1 MTFHDYDNEFDNRE
15 LDEFSLKPVIKV
27 VGVGGGGGNAVDRM
41 IENDVQGVSFVAI
54 NTDAQDL
61 KTSRAEERL
70 VIGKKLT
77 RGLGAG
83 QKPEIGEQAAL
94 ESEDDIRKVLKGSDM
109 VFITCGMGGGTG
121 TGAAP
126 VVSRV
131 AKELGA
137 LTVGI
142 VTKPFEIE
150 GPARMQNAL
159 SGIEKMRPYID
170 TLIIIPN
177 DRLLRIADSNTR
189 LLDAFRE
196 SDNIL
201 RQGVQGIAELIAIPG
216 MINVDFAD
224 IKTVMEE
231 KGTALMGIG
240 ISSGDNRAVEATRK
254 AIYSHVLDVSID
266 GATDAIVNI
275 ASSTDLRIIEVEN
288 VLGEVRNATSNDI
301 NIIYGT
307 TINLGLGDELV
318 VTVVATGL
326 ELRARED
333 DSDLSRAV
341 LERMKSA
348 TTTSQDD
355 NLERVPTYETQR
367 QASGRQEPKE
377 KSKTGT
383 KIPSW
388 IRGNK

>member
-1 MTFHDYDNEFDNRE
+1 MTFQDYGHDFEDNFD
-15 LDEFSLKPVIKV
+15 DFSQKPNIKV
-27 VGVGGGGGNAVDRM
+27 VGVGGGGGNAVNRM
-41 IENDVQGVSFVAI
+41 IENDVQGVTFVAI

-61 KTSRAEERL
+61 KLSHAEERI
-70 VIGKKLT
+70 VIGAKLT

-83 QKPEIGEQAAL
+83 QKPDVGYQAAV
-94 ESEDDIRKVLKGSDM
+94 ESEEKIRKVLNGADM
-109 VFITCGMGGGTG
+109 VFITAGMGGGTG

-126 VVSRV
+126 VVSRI

-142 VTKPFEIE
+142 VTKPFAIE
-150 GPARMQNAL
+150 GPIRMQNAIK
-159 SGIEKMRPYID
+159 GIEEMRPYID

-177 DRLLRIADSNTR
+177 DRLLKIADADTR

-224 IKTVMEE
+224 IKTVMEN

-240 ISSGDNRAVEATRK
+240 ISNSKDRAIDATRK
-254 AIYSHVLDVSID
+254 AIYSNVLDVSID

-275 ASSTDLRIIEVEN
+275 ASSTDLKMHEMEDVLNEVK
-288 VLGEVRNATSNDI
+288 NATSNDI

-307 TINLGLGDELV
+307 TINRDLEDELV

-326 ELRARED
+326 ELRTKEG
-333 DSDLSRAV
+333 DSELAKQV
-341 LERMKSA
+341 LEKMQQGHDYDDIYSKKSSPRNEDSK
-348 TTTSQDD
+348 TKIEQK
-355 NLERVPTYETQR
+355 P
-367 QASGRQEPKE
+367 
-377 KSKTGT
+377 KSKSGT
-383 KIPSW
+383 EFPSW
-388 IRGNK
+388 IKGKK